1 VTSNLPADEVVWVR
15 VLLPDDHQRLR
26 AMFSWVSSE
35 TIYRRFHTPYPRV
48 PEWIPEFLM
57 DADERGGRSL
67 VAVVGEEIVGHA
79 MCSPPEAGEAEVAIV
94 VEDRWQGRGVG
105 KLLLF
110 ELAEDAKGQ
119 GVEAFVGIF
128 LVENRVVPRLVDSVF
143 SDARYSL
150 KEGTRLARASL
161 ASLKPLRAPEGFDR
175 SHEELPTRDSD
186 CLAKPPVD

>member
-1 VTSNLPADEVVWVR
+1 M
-15 VLLPDDHQRLR
+15 PDDHQGLR
-26 AMFSWVSSE
+26 AMFSRVSSE

-57 DADERGGRSL
+57 DSDRRGGRSL

-79 MCSPPEAGEAEVAIV
+79 MCALPEAGEAEVAIV
-94 VEDRWQGRGVG
+94 VEDRWQSRGVG

-119 GVEAFVGIF
+119 GVEDFVCIF
-128 LVENRVVPRLVDSVF
+128 LIENRVVPRLVDSVF

-161 ASLKPLRAPEGFDR
+161 TTLKPLRALEGFDT
-175 SHEELPTRDSD
+175 SHERLSTRDSD
-186 CLAKPPVD
+186 HLARPPVD